1 MNRPYYEILNA
12 RIAGATC
19 ALFLVVGRWNPERLF
34 GVESPRYFELNF
46 SMLFEPRQWV
56 LWILM
61 LTLFWLKIPRKI
73 RGNGCGMPSSS
84 AKSLFLS
91 VIPLFLYFMISA
103 SWAPDPEF
111 GLLKAYDTFLT
122 LSVLLVL
129 GAWYRSTE
137 AKVVHETFWL
147 TIFSLT
153 GILVLCAL
161 ASLSTGRLAVLGGGP
176 NVFARLLF
184 LFAASSL
191 GVSSRFR
198 IFGLGCTVLAMA
210 LIVLSGSRGGM
221 LAAAFGA
228 LTYVLVERSKFSSKV
243 VGIVV
248 ALFVGA
254 IILVTPFGQRVYDA
268 LIYRVVELTFQEGY
282 TSDRDVLFEEA
293 IEIWQEKPVFGH
305 GASGWAALQYA
316 YSSTI
321 SSHPHNI
328 LGEMLCEGGLVA
340 AVLFLFV
347 VWKFSFLVFRH
358 RKSIHVPSLACS
370 AMYLM
375 ASQFSGDFFDSR
387 GIFLCAILSVFP
399 HHQIEVRSKV
409 RRIQPRKLIVNPQSF
424 QGSKGGFVR

>member
-1 MNRPYYEILNA
+1 
-12 RIAGATC
+12 
-19 ALFLVVGRWNPERLF
+19 
-34 GVESPRYFELNF
+34 
-46 SMLFEPRQWV
+46 MLFEPRQWV
-56 LWILM
+56 LGILV
-61 LTLFWLKIPRKI
+61 LTIFWLKIPRKSPDI
-73 RGNGCGMPSSS
+73 DFGMPYGS
-84 AKSLFLS
+84 AKSFFSS
-91 VIPLFLYFMISA
+91 VIPLFLYFIASA
-103 SWAPDPEF
+103 SWAPDSEF

-122 LSVLLVL
+122 LSVLLIL

-153 GILVLCAL
+153 GVLVLCAL

-191 GVSSRFR
+191 GISARFR
-198 IFGLGCTVLAMA
+198 LFGLGCTVLAMA

-228 LTYVLVERSKFSSKV
+228 LTYVMVERSKFSSKV
-243 VGIVV
+243 VAIVV
-248 ALFVGA
+248 ALFVGSV
-254 IILVTPFGQRVYDA
+254 ILVTPFGQRVYDA

-293 IEIWQEKPVFGH
+293 IEIWQENPIFGT

-316 YSSTI
+316 YSSSI

-328 LGEMLCEGGLVA
+328 LGEMLCEGGCVA
-340 AVLFLFV
+340 ALLFLFV
-347 VWKFSFLVFRH
+347 VCRYSYLVFRH
-358 RKSIHVPSLACS
+358 RKSIHVPSLACA

-387 GIFLCAILSVFP
+387 GVFLCAYLSVFP
-399 HHQIEVRSKV
+399 HCQVESSSRV
-409 RRIQPRKLIVNPQSF
+409 RRLRPRKLLVNPQTF
-424 QGSKGGFVR
+424 RGTKGEFVR